1 MTFQDLT
8 AVIDSMGLC
17 LFSSFALGAP
27 QYAKLLNAATGTE
40 YTPQQLLE
48 VGERIYN
55 LERLF
60 NKAAG
65 MKPEDDRLPKR
76 LMEEPIKEGP
86 SKGMV
91 SQIKLTLPQYYQA
104 RGWIDAF
111 PTKETLDRLDL

>member
-1 MTFQDLT
+1 
-8 AVIDSMGLC
+8 
-17 LFSSFALGAP
+17 
-27 QYAKLLNAATGTE
+27 
-40 YTPQQLLE
+40 
-48 VGERIYN
+48 
-55 LERLF
+55 
-60 NKAAG
+60 

-111 PTKETLDRLDL
+111 PTKETLDRLGLVEQ